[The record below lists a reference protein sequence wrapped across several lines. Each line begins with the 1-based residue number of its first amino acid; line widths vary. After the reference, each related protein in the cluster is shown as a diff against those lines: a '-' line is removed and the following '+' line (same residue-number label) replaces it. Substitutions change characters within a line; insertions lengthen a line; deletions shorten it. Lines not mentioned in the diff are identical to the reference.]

1 MNMMMMNFN
10 SVDNLFSI
18 LLKYPVRIILICIG
32 IGWIFKCIKQGF
44 LFSVALMLTIL
55 TLLFIITFTDILAS
69 VLNSIPLII
78 QYGGVV
84 FLLILS
90 CSMFDYESS
99 RQ

>member
-1 MNMMMMNFN
+1 MMMSFN

-44 LFSVALMLTIL
+44 FFSAALMLTIL

-69 VLNSIPLII
+69 VLNSIPLTI

-84 FLLILS
+84 FLIMLS
-90 CSMFDYESS
+90 CIMFDYETSG
-99 RQ
+99 

>member
-1 MNMMMMNFN
+1 MMNFN

-44 LFSVALMLTIL
+44 LFSAALMLTIL

-69 VLNSIPLII
+69 VLNSIPLTI
-78 QYGGVV
+78 QYSGVV

-90 CSMFDYESS
+90 CIMFDYESS

>member
-1 MNMMMMNFN
+1 MMNFN
-10 SVDNLFSI
+10 SVDNLFWI

-44 LFSVALMLTIL
+44 LFSAALMLTIL
-55 TLLFIITFTDILAS
+55 TLLFIVTYTDILES
-69 VLNSIPLII
+69 VLNGIPLAI

-84 FLLILS
+84 FLIILS
-90 CSMFDYESS
+90 CIIFDYESS